1 MPVHAVEPQNRV
13 QQLALEEFGKSSP
26 LRELGGVPARPAAA
40 TVGGEAR
47 GGPEVR
53 SRPAWGH
60 FFFLLFLSFFDFFD
74 FFAMV
79 GLPPT
84 PTASRPA
91 SRANGLPP
99 RAAAGDSLAADR

>member
-1 MPVHAVEPQNRV
+1 MHAVEPQNRV

-53 SRPAWGH
+53 SRPA
-60 FFFLLFLSFFDFFD
+60 
-74 FFAMV
+74 
-79 GLPPT
+79 
-84 PTASRPA
+84 
-91 SRANGLPP
+91 
-99 RAAAGDSLAADR
+99 